1 MNFFKSIKTAT
12 PLLLVSLTLAGCGEP
27 TVTQEDYDSMVYE
40 KDLKISELESQV
52 TQMQEHISNL
62 ESKTQE
68 VNSQFERLQSE
79 NWRDVVPDAESS
91 LEDLNNEIN
100 NGEDVSSY

>member
-1 MNFFKSIKTAT
+1 MIYLVT
-12 PLLLVSLTLAGCGEP
+12 LLIALTVGLVGCGES

-52 TQMQEHISNL
+52 SQMQEHIENL
-62 ESKTQE
+62 ETRTQE
-68 VNSQFERLQSE
+68 VNSQFERLQTE

-91 LEDLNNEIN
+91 LDDLNNEIS